1 MSVSDKTNPVIE
13 YKRKLDELEVKLLD
27 YEQRIIQL
35 EAKINAGIT
44 SAAYYVCNNDT
55 TYDATN
61 SKQLTVTNGIITDI
75 E

>member
-13 YKRKLDELEVKLLD
+13 YKRKLDELEVKLLG

-44 SAAYYVCNNDT
+44 STAYYVCNDDA